1 MMTKTLLASA
11 LLLGLSA
18 NLLAAGVAD
27 SVQVGDPYVRGV
39 PPGQPNSAA
48 FMTLTNT
55 GGTDQALVAAESAA
69 SKVVELHTHIMEEG
83 MMKMRKV
90 EKIDLPAGQ
99 PVSLQPGGLHIMLIG
114 LQQELVPDQ
123 PVTLHLVFDDGSKQ
137 EIQAPVRKLPMKMG
151 DMPKGEMHHAH

>member
-1 MMTKTLLASA
+1 MKIPALIASS
-11 LLLGLSA
+11 LLLSLSGA
-18 NLLAAGVAD
+18 AFAAGVAD
-27 SVQVGDPYVRGV
+27 SVDVIDPYVRAV

-48 FMTLTNT
+48 FMTLTSKAAEAH
-55 GGTDQALVAAESAA
+55 ALVAAESAA

-99 PVSLQPGGLHIMLIG
+99 PVSLQPGGLHVMLIG

-123 PVTLHLVFDDGSKQ
+123 SVTIHLVFDDGSKK
-137 EIQAPVRKLPMKMG
+137 EVQAPVRKLQMTMG
-151 DMPKGEMHHAH
+151 GPQGANPHGH